1 MLLEISKFS
10 KFNKKNWDL
19 KYSNSEFDKILELI
33 IRNLEYEYIE
43 MLIWSFQLNL
53 FNDIKYKILDMDGKF
68 SVIKLDKVNSI
79 KILNQDIYD
88 EIRYFEIYTYN
99 KDEKLFS
106 LISDNYG
113 EHTSITIGK
122 NISKDMLDKMMNA
135 IFKGK

>member
-33 IRNLEYEYIE
+33 IRNLEYEYVE

-53 FNDIKYKILDMDGKF
+53 FNDIKYTILDMDGKF

-79 KILNQDIYD
+79 KI
-88 EIRYFEIYTYN
+88 YTYN

-113 EHTSITIGK
+113 EYTSITIGK

>member
-10 KFNKKNWDL
+10 KYNKKNWDL
-19 KYSNSEFDKILELI
+19 KYSNFEFDKILELI
-33 IRNLEYEYIE
+33 I
-43 MLIWSFQLNL
+43 WTFQLNL
-53 FNDIKYKILDMDGKF
+53 FNDIKYTILDMDGKF

-113 EHTSITIGK
+113 EYTSITIGK
-122 NISKDMLDKMMNA
+122 NISKDKLDKMMDA
-135 IFKGK
+135 IFK